1 MTLIR
6 HDQGQATALANRGG
20 DQGLQPSQPSTAINV
35 GEDERTVSVAA
46 GSILAILGL
55 ARRTLPGLLV
65 AGVGGALVYRGV
77 TGRCHAYSALGI
89 NTAAAPEPAEI
100 AERGIHVEQAF
111 LINRTPEEL
120 YQYWRN
126 FENLPRIMTH
136 LERVQVVD
144 DRRSHW
150 VAKAPAIAGGSV
162 EWDAEI
168 TQDEPNTLIAWRSLA
183 GADVDNIGQVRFA
196 PGLGDRG
203 TEVHVSMDYIPPA
216 GRLGSLAAKLFGKDA
231 SQQIREDLRTFKR
244 VMELGEAPTTDGQP
258 RGTCTG
264 RGTRDSA

>member
-1 MTLIR
+1 VPATY
-6 HDQGQATALANRGG
+6 QGGG
-20 DQGLQPSQPSTAINV
+20 DDSQQQQTGVNV

-46 GSILAILGL
+46 GAILALLGL
-55 ARRTLPGLLV
+55 SRRSLPGLLV

-77 TGRCHAYSALGI
+77 TGRCHTYSALGI

-100 AERGIHVEQAF
+100 ADRGIHVEEAF

-136 LERVQVVD
+136 LERVQVTD
-144 DRRSHW
+144 GQRSHW

-168 TQDEPNTLIAWRSLA
+168 TRDEPNVAIAWRSLA
-183 GADVDNIGQVRFA
+183 GADVDNTGEVRFA
-196 PGLGDRG
+196 RALGDRG
-203 TEVHVSMDYIPPA
+203 TEVHVSMAYIPPA
-216 GRLGSLAAKLFGKDA
+216 GRLGSWAAKLFGKDA
-231 SQQIREDLRTFKR
+231 NQQIREDLRTFKR
-244 VMELGEAPTTDGQP
+244 VMEVGEAPTTDGQS
-258 RGTCTG
+258 RGTGTG
-264 RGTRDSA
+264 RGKYEGE